1 MMFQSPQQ
9 QTQFPYTWSMN
20 HMPQALP
27 QYNVIQ
33 VNGENGA
40 NAFQMGP
47 NSKVLLLDETAPLVW
62 FVQTDGA
69 GYKTVT
75 PYSITPYKQP
85 QSVDLNTIEERLTAL
100 EEKFN
105 AQSHFGSNK
114 QSKKQ
119 QYYAKTNDDTSA
131 TETTN

>member
-1 MMFQSPQQ
+1 MNFPQQ
-9 QTQFPYTWSMN
+9 MFN
-20 HMPQALP
+20 PQMMQQYNNAASPTFWNNTNNLP

-40 NAFQMGP
+40 NSFQMGP
-47 NSKVLLLDETAPLVW
+47 NSKALLLDETAPIVW

-75 PYSITPYKQP
+75 PYSIAPYKPAP
-85 QSVDLNTIEERLTAL
+85 QIDINSLEQRLSAL
-100 EEKFN
+100 EEKVN
-105 AQSHFGSNK
+105 AKSYSGTSK

-119 QYYAKTNDDTSA
+119 QQLEDSNS
-131 TETTN
+131 TT